1 LFNLCGLAQILGAM
15 GFSATGETV
24 IAGIKDDPGNL
35 IVHAV
40 AAQHAKMPVMVGSTG
55 TFRLIIH
62 FYFPSLLCDTAR
74 KSVPILAGN
83 VLKENAWIHA

>member
-35 IVHAV
+35 IVHTV

-62 FYFPSLLCDTAR
+62 FYFPSLFAIR
-74 KSVPILAGN
+74 PAKVFPS
-83 VLKENAWIHA
+83 